1 MKGFELMANRSD
13 RRGEHADSS
22 LGHSMAVTTIGTPRA
37 NIHHG
42 PEPEHSSIK
51 RPEIRLQSTPNRK
64 KSMLSCQRPKE
75 EKMIR

>member
-1 MKGFELMANRSD
+1 MANRSD

-22 LGHSMAVTTIGTPRA
+22 LGHSMAVTTIGAPRA

-42 PEPEHSSIK
+42 PEPEHSSTK

-64 KSMLSCQRPKE
+64 KSMLSCQKPKE

>member
-22 LGHSMAVTTIGTPRA
+22 LGHSMAVTTIGAPRA

-42 PEPEHSSIK
+42 PEPEHSSTNPDYA
-51 RPEIRLQSTPNRK
+51 RDLNPSEIWVQK
-64 KSMLSCQRPKE
+64 KSRSSL
-75 EKMIR
+75 I

>member
-1 MKGFELMANRSD
+1 MANRSD

-22 LGHSMAVTTIGTPRA
+22 LGHSMAVTTIGAPRA

-42 PEPEHSSIK
+42 PEPEHSSTK
-51 RPEIRLQSTPNRK
+51 RPEIQ
-64 KSMLSCQRPKE
+64 E